1 MEAGYLPTIPQ
12 QLHDQCPQISVKVVK
27 LSSFEVSK
35 NSGKTSARSTT
46 LSEGERIGC
55 ERPLVTLNWAGNQNQ
70 PAGGSNYPQGRS
82 RDLFG
87 PPYVHGGGLK
97 CG

>member
-1 MEAGYLPTIPQ
+1 MEVGYLPTIPQ
-12 QLHDQCPQISVKVVK
+12 QLDDNCPQISVKVVK

-55 ERPLVTLNWAGNQNQ
+55 ERPLVTLVL
-70 PAGGSNYPQGRS
+70 SM
-82 RDLFG
+82 
-87 PPYVHGGGLK
+87 K
-97 CG
+97 K

>member
-1 MEAGYLPTIPQ
+1 MKVGYIPTIPQ
-12 QLHDQCPQISVKVVK
+12 QLHDNCPQISVEVVK

-55 ERPLVTLNWAGNQNQ
+55 ERPQVTLHETIKQN
-70 PAGGSNYPQGRS
+70 
-82 RDLFG
+82 
-87 PPYVHGGGLK
+87 
-97 CG
+97 